1 MGKIIIVE
9 SSTDGCGKE
18 TQTKTLV
25 ERLKKEGKKVIR
37 FTFPNYENY
46 SSIFVKKY
54 LNGEYGKDAKS
65 QDPYIVSTFFAIDR
79 YITFKEQIERYYN
92 DDYYII
98 IDRYVIS
105 NMIYQGAKIQDKEE
119 KEKFL
124 KWEEEFEYNLYK
136 IPRPDKV
143 IYLHLPVEESQKL
156 IANRKNKIDG
166 NEEKD
171 IHEQD
176 LGFLKDAYNMAEELA
191 HKNDWIRIECI
202 DENKNMRTI
211 EDISDEIYNNVIGE

>member
-65 QDPYIVSTFFAIDR
+65 QDPYIVSTFFAI
-79 YITFKEQIERYYN
+79 
-92 DDYYII
+92 
-98 IDRYVIS
+98 
-105 NMIYQGAKIQDKEE
+105 
-119 KEKFL
+119 
-124 KWEEEFEYNLYK
+124 
-136 IPRPDKV
+136 
-143 IYLHLPVEESQKL
+143 
-156 IANRKNKIDG
+156 
-166 NEEKD
+166 
-171 IHEQD
+171 
-176 LGFLKDAYNMAEELA
+176 
-191 HKNDWIRIECI
+191 
-202 DENKNMRTI
+202 
-211 EDISDEIYNNVIGE
+211 

>member
-18 TQTKTLV
+18 TQTKKLF
-25 ERLKKEGKKVIR
+25 ERLEKEGKKVIR

-54 LNGEYGKDAKS
+54 LNGEYGKDPKK
-65 QDPYIVSTFFAIDR
+65 QDPYIISTFFAIDR
-79 YITFKEQIERYYN
+79 YITFKEQIEKYYN

-124 KWEEEFEYNLYK
+124 RWEEDFEYNLYK

-143 IYLHLPVEESQKL
+143 IYLHLSVKDSQKL
-156 IANRKNKIDG
+156 I
-166 NEEKD
+166 KD

-176 LGFLKDAYNMAEELA
+176 LEFLKDAYNMAEELA

>member
-37 FTFPNYENY
+37 YTFPNYENY

-79 YITFKEQIERYYN
+79 YITFKEQIEKYYN

-105 NMIYQGAKIQDKEE
+105 NMIYQGAKIQDKE
-119 KEKFL
+119 
-124 KWEEEFEYNLYK
+124 FEYNLYK

-143 IYLHLPVEESQKL
+143 IYLHLTIEASQEL
-156 IANRKNKIDG
+156 IKDRKNKIDG
-166 NEEKD
+166 NDKKD
-171 IHEQD
+171 IHEKD
-176 LGFLKDAYNMAEELA
+176 IEFLKDAYNMAEELA
-191 HKNDWIRIECI
+191 HKNDWIRIECL